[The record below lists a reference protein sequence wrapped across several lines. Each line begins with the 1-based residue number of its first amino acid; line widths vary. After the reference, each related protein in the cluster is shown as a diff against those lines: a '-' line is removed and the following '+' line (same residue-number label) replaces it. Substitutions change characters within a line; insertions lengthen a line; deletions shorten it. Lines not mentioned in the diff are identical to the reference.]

1 MRQGPRADWEQAMAT
16 LPPVEILEAAGV
28 RGEASRAER
37 EGVAVALQRN
47 ESPLE
52 IDTPERARLRLK
64 RLRVEGALFNER
76 VLGADNLVD
85 VAVLEKA
92 AVVARAVCRVRIRNA
107 ALRPIGS
114 GSGVMVSPRVVMTNN
129 HVLPSA
135 GHAASSQIEF
145 NFQDGLDG
153 RLTAP
158 VSFGLDPN
166 SLFLTDAKLDFTL
179 VAVREEPGAL
189 EPLSSFGWCPLKPEQ
204 GKILKGEYVNIVQHP
219 NGGPKKVALRDNR
232 LLVLLEDF
240 LHYETD
246 TEPGSSGSPVFSDQ
260 WEMVALHHSAVPAMD
275 EEGRYLTKD
284 GESWD
289 AAMGADRLQW
299 VANEGVRVSRIV
311 HRIQQEPFA
320 GAAAE
325 MIGELLRAEG
335 TSRGSRRD
343 READSRPPGNRE
355 PRASRD
361 GTATWTIPL
370 TVSVTLGC
378 DPNVGPGAPG
388 APVRPVVRAT
398 GRPSLGHKLQVELD
412 GVLRE
417 LEASRTREYYD
428 AGADREE
435 RDAYYEGL
443 VDAALEERE
452 RYRALNRL
460 LTRTHRQELRY
471 RPARYVYPW
480 VDLQPNLKLRSIYSR
495 MEFDPEEMIR
505 EDFAIEAARA
515 ERLQEVL
522 RTETMLGVDEA
533 LSLVEAALPYNC
545 EHVVPQSWFGK
556 KEPMRGDVHHLF
568 ACESGCN
575 SFRANIP
582 YWDFPDFEE
591 AERRD
596 CGKRV
601 GKTKFE
607 PSFGKGEA
615 ARAVL
620 YFLLRYPGEIDDHET
635 EYERERLAILLRWHE
650 EHPVTEHEL
659 HRNAAIFAEQ
669 GNRNPLI
676 DFPEWASQID
686 FRAGLG

>member
-1 MRQGPRADWEQAMAT
+1 MAT
-16 LPPVEILEAAGV
+16 LPPLEILEAAGL
-28 RGEASRAER
+28 RGRASRAER
-37 EGVAVALQRN
+37 EGVVGALQRR
-47 ESPLE
+47 ESPRE
-52 IDTPERARLRLK
+52 IDAPERARLRLK
-64 RLRVEGALFNER
+64 RLRVEGASFDER
-76 VLGADNLVD
+76 VLGVDNLVD
-85 VAVLEKA
+85 VAVLERA
-92 AVVARAVCRVRIRNA
+92 ATVARAVCRVRIRNA

-114 GSGVMVSPRVVMTNN
+114 GSGVLVSPHVVMTNN

-145 NFQDGLDG
+145 NFQNGLDG
-153 RLTAP
+153 KLEAP
-158 VSFGLDPN
+158 VPFGLDPN
-166 SLFLTDAKLDFTL
+166 TLFLTDAKLDFTL

-219 NGGPKKVALRDNR
+219 SGGPKKVALRDNR
-232 LLVLLEDF
+232 LLVLLDDF
-240 LHYETD
+240 LHYEAD

-284 GESWD
+284 GRAWD
-289 AAMGADRLQW
+289 ELQGAERLRW

-311 HRIQQEPFA
+311 HRIQQEPFS
-320 GAAAE
+320 GAAADL
-325 MIGELLRAEG
+325 IGEVLQGELVVPPRRCSEPAAE
-335 TSRGSRRD
+335 
-343 READSRPPGNRE
+343 ARPPAASGTRG
-355 PRASRD
+355 PRGARD
-361 GTATWTIPL
+361 GVATWTIPL
-370 TVSVTLGC
+370 TVSVQLAC
-378 DPNVGPGAPG
+378 APSVGPGEPVAPG
-388 APVRPVVRAT
+388 PTVVSKAEPT
-398 GRPSLGHKLQVELD
+398 PWGRDLQAELD
-412 GVLRE
+412 DLLRR

-428 AGADREE
+428 ADADRGE
-435 RDAYYEGL
+435 RATYYEGL
-443 VDAALEERE
+443 VDVALEEQE
-452 RYRALNRL
+452 RYWALNRL
-460 LTRTHRQELRY
+460 LTRTHRQKLRY
-471 RPARYVYPW
+471 RPARHVYPW

-495 MEFDPEEMIR
+495 REFDPEEMIR
-505 EDFAIEAARA
+505 EDFAIEVARA
-515 ERLQEVL
+515 ERLQEL
-522 RTETMLGVDEA
+522 LQRESALDVDEA
-533 LSLVEAALPYNC
+533 LSRLEAALPYNC

-556 KEPMRGDVHHLF
+556 REPMRGDVHHLF